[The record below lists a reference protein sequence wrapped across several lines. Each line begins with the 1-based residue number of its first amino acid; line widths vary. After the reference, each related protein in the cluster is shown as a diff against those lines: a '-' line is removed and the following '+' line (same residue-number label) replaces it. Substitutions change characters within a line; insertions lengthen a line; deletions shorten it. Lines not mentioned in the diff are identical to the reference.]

1 MREARRSANGFRL
14 LAGIAVAATLGAWIF
29 LFRLYEDK
37 FGSAL
42 SGNQATWGA
51 FGQYIGGLLTPVLG
65 TFTLV
70 GVLYIAHLQRDVVA
84 GARRSQRTR
93 RRHYRRRSFE
103 RVFFRM
109 LDTIDA
115 RIEQTSIKF

>member
-1 MREARRSANGFRL
+1 MRGSKRSTYGFRL
-14 LAGIAVAATLGAWIF
+14 FTAIAVIAILGAWIF
-29 LFRLYEDK
+29 LFRLYEEN
-37 FGSAL
+37 FGTAL

-84 GARRSQRTR
+84 
-93 RRHYRRRSFE
+93 
-103 RVFFRM
+103 
-109 LDTIDA
+109 
-115 RIEQTSIKF
+115 